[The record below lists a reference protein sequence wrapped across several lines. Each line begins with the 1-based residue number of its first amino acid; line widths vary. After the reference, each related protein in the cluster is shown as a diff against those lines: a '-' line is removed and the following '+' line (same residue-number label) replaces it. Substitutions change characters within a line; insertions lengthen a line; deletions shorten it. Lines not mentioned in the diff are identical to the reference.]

1 MKLLQVTIL
10 CLLSSLC
17 SSKDI
22 QNGTTPLPTSSMIS
36 APAPTTS
43 VITPR
48 TTSSPN
54 PTKAITGVSPEE
66 TTNKSLQTSLL
77 PTLSSLTTTVKGN
90 TTNGV
95 TKNKFITAN
104 ATETNLLL
112 PNVVST
118 LQSSQHMTE
127 NQNSTKTTGKPV
139 TSVNVRQPDASPSN
153 TSLLPSISKI
163 PENTSQSQG
172 TENAKNASS
181 SSSSPSYSSVILPV
195 VIALIVITLSAFVLV
210 GLYRMCRKTDPGTPE
225 NGNDQP
231 QSDKESVKLLTV
243 KTISH
248 EYGEHSAQGK
258 NKN

>member
-22 QNGTTPLPTSSMIS
+22 ENGTIPVLSSVTIS
-36 APAPTTS
+36 ATKTS

-48 TTSSPN
+48 TAASPN
-54 PTKAITGVSPEE
+54 PTKAITGIFLEE
-66 TTNKSLQTSLL
+66 TTNKKSLQTSLL
-77 PTLSSLTTTVKGN
+77 PALSSLTTTVKGD

-104 ATETNLLL
+104 TTVTNLL
-112 PNVVST
+112 PNAVST
-118 LQSSQHMTE
+118 LQSSQHTI
-127 NQNSTKTTGKPV
+127 NT
-139 TSVNVRQPDASPSN
+139 RQPDASPSK
-153 TSLLPSISKI
+153 TSLLPSVSTVI

-181 SSSSPSYSSVILPV
+181 SSASPSYSSVILPV

-248 EYGEHSAQGK
+248 ESGEHSAQGK